1 MPTTF
6 ARDRLE
12 VTKVRIDG
20 AQRAC
25 TPEQTLARMRP
36 HFRAAGI
43 TRLAEITGLDRIG
56 ICVAQCI
63 RPDAIVLAVD
73 SGKGATPAAARCSAM
88 MEGFER
94 HVGETAPVRS
104 IMASAAQLGD
114 AAETRLPL
122 LSGAVVDPHIPQPW
136 VEVYGLRSGKPRYV
150 PACAISLQARH
161 PAGLP
166 LAATPWASTS
176 NGLSSGNTYA
186 EAVAGG
192 LYECIERDATAIAQG
207 KNVVAYSG
215 SATLSD
221 GIGRTYEG
229 ACAASPRVDLDT
241 VTDRTVARL
250 VRAIRDADVTPI
262 LLDVTSD
269 IGIPTYI
276 CYLID
281 CENGNGINKGY
292 AAHLDPAVAQARA
305 LTETI
310 QARAVWIAG
319 SRDDFLHE
327 RFEKVKAADNSAML
341 AQLYRH
347 PITSANAHA
356 DRSCDTFEA
365 DIDTLCAALDAAGI
379 PEPLVYEFAHDYPCS
394 VVRVIVPT
402 LEGYKFDY
410 SQRGPR
416 ASLA

>member
-6 ARDRLE
+6 AGTRLE

-36 HFRAAGI
+36 HFHAAGI

-94 HVGETAPVRS
+94 HVGETSPVRS
-104 IMASAAQLGD
+104 IMATAAQLGD

-122 LSGAVVDPHIPQPW
+122 LSGAVVDPYIPQPW
-136 VEVYGLRSGKPRYV
+136 VEVYGLQSGKARYV

-207 KNVVAYSG
+207 KSNA
-215 SATLSD
+215 
-221 GIGRTYEG
+221 
-229 ACAASPRVDLDT
+229 PRVDLDT

-281 CENGNGINKGY
+281 SENGHGINKGY

-319 SRDDFLHE
+319 SRDDFTHE
-327 RFEKVKAADNSAML
+327 RFEKLKAADNSGML

-416 ASLA
+416 ARLV

>member
-6 ARDRLE
+6 AGTRLE
-12 VTKVRIDG
+12 ITKVRIDG

-36 HFRAAGI
+36 HFLAAGI

-104 IMASAAQLGD
+104 IMATAAQLGD

-122 LSGAVVDPHIPQPW
+122 LSGAVVDPYIPQPW
-136 VEVYGLRSGKPRYV
+136 VEVYGLQSGKPRYV

-207 KNVVAYSG
+207 KSNA
-215 SATLSD
+215 
-221 GIGRTYEG
+221 
-229 ACAASPRVDLDT
+229 PRVDLDT

-281 CENGNGINKGY
+281 SENGHGINKGY

-319 SRDDFLHE
+319 SRDDFTHE
-327 RFEKVKAADNSAML
+327 RFEKLKAADNSGML

-416 ASLA
+416 ARLA

>member
-1 MPTTF
+1 M
-6 ARDRLE
+6 E

-25 TPEQTLARMRP
+25 TPEQTLERMRP
-36 HFRAAGI
+36 HFHAAGI

-73 SGKGATPAAARCSAM
+73 SGKGATPSAARCSAM

-104 IMASAAQLGD
+104 IMATAAQLGD

-136 VEVYGLRSGKPRYV
+136 VEVYGLRSGKARYV

-161 PAGLP
+161 PSGLP

-176 NGLSSGNTYA
+176 NGLSSGNTFA

-192 LYECIERDATAIAQG
+192 LYECIERDATAISQG
-207 KNVVAYSG
+207 KSNA
-215 SATLSD
+215 
-221 GIGRTYEG
+221 
-229 ACAASPRVDLDT
+229 PRVDLDT
-241 VTDRTVARL
+241 VTDSTVARL
-250 VRAIRDADVTPI
+250 VRTIRKADVTPV

-281 CENGNGINKGY
+281 IENGHGINKGY
-292 AAHLDPAVAQARA
+292 AAHLDPSVAQSRA

-347 PITSANAHA
+347 PITSANAHT
-356 DRSCDTFEA
+356 DRSGETFEA
-365 DIDTLCAALDAAGI
+365 DIDTLCAALNAAGI
-379 PEPLVYEFAHDYPCS
+379 PEPLVYEFTHDYPCS

-410 SQRGPR
+410 SQPGPR
-416 ASLA
+416 AVAAK